1 MLEDVAMIFGLWTH
15 GFSVTESSD
24 HITSS
29 LEIEFINQF
38 GNVPRPNDHRGSG
51 IKLSWFRN
59 LKRNLHLT
67 NQVSKKMYVKY
78 HMMLLFV
85 TTLFS
90 EKSGI
95 TVHSRYL
102 PLLH

>member
-1 MLEDVAMIFGLWTH
+1 MPKLKGYLLHGECTIMLEDVAMIFGLWTH

-67 NQVSKKMYVKY
+67 NQVSKKI
-78 HMMLLFV
+78 
-85 TTLFS
+85 